1 MSVILGNFGFAIMD
15 FFRKYVSVVALI
27 LMGMFLLDL
36 TCTAQEDLYVME
48 QTEILSNMS
57 FDGDEFDEDEDSEFL
72 LNSPSEGFQNRC
84 ELCPILTLGAK
95 QDENLCSA
103 ALRLG
108 QVRRYAPRKNL
119 ADSHNY
125 IITKNSKDGA
135 DFGSDHLFLSDKS
148 YSFFI
153 TKAVSEQSLAAFKNL
168 RVCSSLSQF

>member
-1 MSVILGNFGFAIMD
+1 MID

-27 LMGMFLLDL
+27 LMGLFLLDL
-36 TCTAQEDLYVME
+36 TCTAQEDMFVME
-48 QTEILSNMS
+48 QTEIQASMS
-57 FDGDEFDEDEDSEFL
+57 FDGDEFDDDEDSEFL
-72 LNSPSEGFQNRC
+72 LNSPSEGFQSRC

-125 IITKNSKDGA
+125 IVTKNIKDGM
-135 DFGSDHLFLSDKS
+135 DFGSDHLFLSHNSIIYQLKS
-148 YSFFI
+148 
-153 TKAVSEQSLAAFKNL
+153 N
-168 RVCSSLSQF
+168 

>member
-1 MSVILGNFGFAIMD
+1 MID

-27 LMGMFLLDL
+27 LMGLFLLDL
-36 TCTAQEDLYVME
+36 TCTAQEDIFVME
-48 QTEILSNMS
+48 QTEILSSMS
-57 FDGDEFDEDEDSEFL
+57 FDGDEFDEDVDSEFL
-72 LNSPSEGFQNRC
+72 LNSPSEGFQSRF

-125 IITKNSKDGA
+125 IITKNIKDGA
-135 DFGSDHLFLSDKS
+135 DYGSDHLFLSDKS
-148 YSFFI
+148 TFFFI
-153 TKAVSEQSLAAFKNL
+153 TKAVSEPSLAAFTIL
-168 RVCSSLSQF
+168 CLCSLLSQF

>member
-1 MSVILGNFGFAIMD
+1 MID

-27 LMGMFLLDL
+27 LMGLFLLDL
-36 TCTAQEDLYVME
+36 TCTAQEDMFVME
-48 QTEILSNMS
+48 QTEIQASMS
-57 FDGDEFDEDEDSEFL
+57 FDGDEFDDDEDSEFL
-72 LNSPSEGFQNRC
+72 LNSPSEGFQSRC

-125 IITKNSKDGA
+125 IIAKNIKDGA
-135 DFGSDHLFLSDKS
+135 DYGSDHLFLSHNSIIYQLKS
-148 YSFFI
+148 
-153 TKAVSEQSLAAFKNL
+153 N
-168 RVCSSLSQF
+168 

>member
-1 MSVILGNFGFAIMD
+1 MID
-15 FFRKYVSVVALI
+15 FFRKYVSVVVLI
-27 LMGMFLLDL
+27 LMGLFLLDL
-36 TCTAQEDLYVME
+36 TDTAKEDVIIME

-72 LNSPSEGFQNRC
+72 LNNPSEGFQSRC

-108 QVRRYAPRKNL
+108 QVRRYVPRKNL

-125 IITKNSKDGA
+125 IITKNIKDGA
-135 DFGSDHLFLSDKS
+135 NFGSDHLFLSDKS
-148 YSFFI
+148 TFFFI
-153 TKAVSEQSLAAFKNL
+153 TKAVSEPSLAAFKNL